1 MVTSFALP
9 TITGNNSFCVGGS
22 TTLTSFSATGNLW
35 STGDTTQI
43 IAVGIVGNYTVTL
56 INEAG
61 CSSAT
66 SLPIAISMV
75 AAPIATAISRVT
87 GTDSLRAALTTPSPT
102 SYVWTFNGAI
112 LLVQ

>member
-22 TTLTSFSATGNLW
+22 TTLTSSSATGNLW
-35 STGDTTQI
+35 SNRAITQTI
-43 IAVGIVGNYTVTL
+43 TVRFIGNYTVTL
-56 INEAG
+56 INQNG

-66 SLPIAISMV
+66 SLPTLISV
-75 AAPIATAISRVT
+75 EGLPSATSILRVT